1 MSKKLVVLA
10 LASAFALSAALSAS
24 AADRQDKSRH
34 APAAQRPAVRPDVQV
49 FGHGDPSKLQFHQ
62 RRTPVRPNEIF
73 QKEECSFTCGDW
85 TVTCSGAS
93 ASCTGSSC
101 EAS

>member
-49 FGHGDPSKLQFHQ
+49 FG
-62 RRTPVRPNEIF
+62 
-73 QKEECSFTCGDW
+73 
-85 TVTCSGAS
+85 
-93 ASCTGSSC
+93 
-101 EAS
+101 